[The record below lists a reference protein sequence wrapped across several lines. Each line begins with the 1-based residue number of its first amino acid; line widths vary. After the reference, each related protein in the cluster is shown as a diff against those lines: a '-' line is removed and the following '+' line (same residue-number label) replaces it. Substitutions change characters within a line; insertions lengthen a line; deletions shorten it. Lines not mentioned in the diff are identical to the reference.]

1 MKIVL
6 KLDLELDGYSQFPQ
20 NSSTLEAIKVSS
32 LEMEVVKLLTKLWS
46 VLLYVAIMTVANGY
60 GWQWLQQSPLSSAAV
75 TAMLLHWNNLLKP
88 LLKPQSAEMLS
99 MLKIYVDGQ
108 LLNKQLG

>member
-20 NSSTLEAIKVSS
+20 NSSTLEPIKVSS
-32 LEMEVVKLLTKLWS
+32 LEMEVAKLLTKLWS

-60 GWQWLQQSPLSSAAV
+60 GWQRLQQSPLSSTAV